1 MKTDLSAADLI
12 TQWAARGRYHFT
24 TDEATRAIGGSAVAV
39 RASLRRL
46 KQKGSIATPMR
57 GFHVIVP
64 PEYQR
69 LGSLPAEQFVPQ
81 MMAALEVPYYC
92 GLLSAAQ
99 IHGAA
104 HHAPQV
110 FQVMVAR
117 NRPRIVCGSV
127 RVAFIARQNAA
138 SIPVIEQNTPR
149 GTLRV
154 SSAEAT
160 AFDLVGYPH
169 HAGGWDLVATIL
181 GELAELISADRLA
194 AVAPLSPIS
203 WAQRL
208 GHLLELSG
216 AGNGTDALAEMVAKQ
231 AREFVPLDPSSPVRA
246 RTRRDPRWK
255 LFVNVR
261 VTAES

>member
-1 MKTDLSAADLI
+1 MET
-12 TQWAARGRYHFT
+12 
-24 TDEATRAIGGSAVAV
+24 
-39 RASLRRL
+39 
-46 KQKGSIATPMR
+46 
-57 GFHVIVP
+57 
-64 PEYQR
+64 
-69 LGSLPAEQFVPQ
+69 
-81 MMAALEVPYYC
+81 LEVPYYC

-99 IHGAA
+99 VHGAA
-104 HHAPQV
+104 HQAPQV
-110 FQVMVAR
+110 FQVMVTR
-117 NRPRIVCGSV
+117 NRARIVCGAV

-138 SIPVIEQNTPR
+138 SIPVIERNTPR

-169 HAGGWDLVATIL
+169 HAGGWDQVATVL
-181 GELAELISADRLA
+181 AELEELISADRLA
-194 AVAPLSPIS
+194 AVAPLSPIA

-216 AGNGTDALAEMVAKQ
+216 ARERTGPLAEVVADQ
-231 AREFVPLDPSSPVRA
+231 AREFVPLDPGSPVRS

-261 VTAES
+261 VTAEA